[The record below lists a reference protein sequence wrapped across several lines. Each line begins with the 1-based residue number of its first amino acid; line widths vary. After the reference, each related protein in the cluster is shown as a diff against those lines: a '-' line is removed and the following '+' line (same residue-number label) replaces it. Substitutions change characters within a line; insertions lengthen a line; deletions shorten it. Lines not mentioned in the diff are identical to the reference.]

1 MFTISPDM
9 MLNRTANPANAAFD
23 ILVDG
28 TSNLTTTLRAPAFAS
43 KGHFYQISLEAIM
56 SVPLIVDQS
65 GNNITSSANNDETY
79 LGVEEQS
86 GITLITQ
93 QRLQTNFGILSDE
106 LLVFNSDKLFGQYIP
121 LVFID
126 HQSGSQS

>member
-43 KGHFYQISLEAIM
+43 KGHFY
-56 SVPLIVDQS
+56 
-65 GNNITSSANNDETY
+65 
-79 LGVEEQS
+79 
-86 GITLITQ
+86 
-93 QRLQTNFGILSDE
+93 
-106 LLVFNSDKLFGQYIP
+106 
-121 LVFID
+121 
-126 HQSGSQS
+126 